1 MFSPPTR
8 KATTPCSSHRRD
20 MKRKTPNT
28 PRRIIRWMGEGR
40 VKDDVPVY
48 GAMRQT
54 DSRPKTER
62 ERTTQEIHMR
72 TKRKTPNIERRT
84 SNAERKVPPFGVNE
98 ANSEY
103 AAPKKIKYD
112 LEDRLLEFAVAVA
125 ELTDDLPN
133 TRAGNDIAGQLLRC
147 GTSPYGHHGEVES
160 AESRKD
166 FIHKLKVCLKELRE
180 TRRWLRLV
188 SRLKKM
194 NRDPRLVAC
203 LAEAQELIRI
213 FVASVRTTER
223 GRNK

>member
-98 ANSEY
+98 ATSEY
-103 AAPKKIKYD
+103 DAPTIIKYD
-112 LEDRLLEFAVAVA
+112 IDDRVSAFDV
-125 ELTDDLPN
+125 TFYDL
-133 TRAGNDIAGQLLRC
+133 
-147 GTSPYGHHGEVES
+147 
-160 AESRKD
+160 
-166 FIHKLKVCLKELRE
+166 
-180 TRRWLRLV
+180 
-188 SRLKKM
+188 
-194 NRDPRLVAC
+194 
-203 LAEAQELIRI
+203 
-213 FVASVRTTER
+213 
-223 GRNK
+223 

>member
-1 MFSPPTR
+1 MN
-8 KATTPCSSHRRD
+8 

-28 PRRIIRWMGEGR
+28 
-40 VKDDVPVY
+40 
-48 GAMRQT
+48 
-54 DSRPKTER
+54 
-62 ERTTQEIHMR
+62 
-72 TKRKTPNIERRT
+72 ERRT
-84 SNAERKVPPFGVNE
+84 SNTEWRGSVVRVNE

-103 AAPKKIKYD
+103 AAPKKTKYD
-112 LEDRLLEFAVAVA
+112 LEDRLLEFAVAVV

-133 TRAGNDIAGQLLRC
+133 TRSGNHIAGQLLRC

-180 TRRWLRLV
+180 TRPWLRLV
-188 SRLKKM
+188 SRLKTM

-203 LAEAQELIRI
+203 LAEAEELIRI

-223 GRNK
+223 RNT

>member
-28 PRRIIRWMGEGR
+28 PRRIIRWIGDGC
-40 VKDDVPVY
+40 VKEDARVY

-188 SRLKKM
+188 SRAEMLPEKTM
-194 NRDPRLVAC
+194 ILI
-203 LAEAQELIRI
+203 LAESEDLIR
-213 FVASVRTTER
+213 
-223 GRNK
+223 

>member
-54 DSRPKTER
+54 DSRPKS

-112 LEDRLLEFAVAVA
+112 LEDRLLEFAVAVV

-133 TRAGNDIAGQLLRC
+133 TRAGNHIAGQLLRC

-160 AESRKD
+160 AESRCSTLC
-166 FIHKLKVCLKELRE
+166 FFTSRFSSLSVG
-180 TRRWLRLV
+180 RWALEVGRFPLFPSISHTFAARLFT
-188 SRLKKM
+188 SFG
-194 NRDPRLVAC
+194 PGTH
-203 LAEAQELIRI
+203 
-213 FVASVRTTER
+213 FPTTTS
-223 GRNK
+223 